1 MLFTSHCI
9 FYLFFF
15 LSKELFFLYRPT
27 DSFAEHLL
35 WSFVSNS
42 ICITKINFT
51 SDYLLTS
58 RKWQSSSFQCLF
70 MPLLHLCMG
79 DTWAWFEHMWLW
91 IWNLYF
97 LLLLHNSGQLNLLWK
112 KKKKSYKGCIL
123 SWKITTQWNTVL
135 YIIE

>member
-1 MLFTSHCI
+1 MQMKHKKNVKPQSDTTYVRNLAYWKLKQVDQTLLVNRRLLLPLLEFINDAVIKQQCFSPHI
-9 FYLFFF
+9 AFFIYFFF

-51 SDYLLTS
+51 SDYWLTP

-70 MPLLHLCMG
+70 MPLFHLCMG
-79 DTWAWFEHMWLW
+79 DT
-91 IWNLYF
+91 
-97 LLLLHNSGQLNLLWK
+97 
-112 KKKKSYKGCIL
+112 
-123 SWKITTQWNTVL
+123 
-135 YIIE
+135 